1 MTTGRFRLSGE
12 LLHDKAPGTCAWFL
26 ARLPFE
32 VRVVQAAWSGMA
44 VFADLAGAGRDVPFE
59 NITSYPAA
67 GCVLMYPGNAQGN
80 AGEIYIPYGANRF
93 ACPIGQIAGSH
104 FLTLD
109 ASAETMRD
117 FGHMIRHG
125 GAQNLLFRLVEQKGP
140 TQ

>member
-1 MTTGRFRLSGE
+1 MTTGRFSLSGK
-12 LLHDKAPGTCAWFL
+12 LLRDKAPETCRWFL

-44 VFADLAGAGRDVPFE
+44 VFADLGGAGRDVPFE

-67 GCVLMYPGNAQGN
+67 GAVLMYPGNAQGN
-80 AGEIYIPYGANRF
+80 AGEIYIPYGANKF

-109 ASAETMRD
+109 ASAETLRD
-117 FGHMIRHG
+117 FGQTVRYS
-125 GAQNLLFRLVEQKGP
+125 GAQDLLFRLAP
-140 TQ
+140 